1 MYKTASNQNINMYSE
16 KSAYVLFRLEYSST
30 ESTSEAEL
38 QQHRKQRMSTA
49 NGKDPKK
56 VAIHAKFFFMPY
68 LLLCSLLSMLLVH
81 YILLLTT
88 STQRFSSGFFQER
101 TR

>member
-1 MYKTASNQNINMYSE
+1 MSFRTKKQETLKLCIVYKTPSNQKINIPKNQLTF
-16 KSAYVLFRLEYSST
+16 LFRLENSSTT

-38 QQHRKQRMSTA
+38 QQDRKQRMSTA

-68 LLLCSLLSMLLVH
+68 LLL
-81 YILLLTT
+81 
-88 STQRFSSGFFQER
+88 
-101 TR
+101 